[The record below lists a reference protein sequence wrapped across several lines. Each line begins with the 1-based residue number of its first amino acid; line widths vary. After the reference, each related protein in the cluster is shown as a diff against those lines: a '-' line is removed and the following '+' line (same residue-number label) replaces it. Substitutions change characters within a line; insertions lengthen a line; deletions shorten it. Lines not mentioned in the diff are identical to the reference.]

1 MSMNSNPDDVTAEV
15 SAGDAQYLA
24 DLARRIDRRLSPPR
38 ATGRGDHDAT

>member
-24 DLARRIDRRLSPPR
+24 DLARRIDRLLSPPGT
-38 ATGRGDHDAT
+38 TGRGDHDAT